1 VISLALFVAH
11 CACVPRTNPASDRR
25 SNSQLPETSPSA
37 LSCAPSPGWPA
48 LAANHVTPALPTRQA
63 AATRAHGEV
72 ARPSRAGCL
81 KFRPALTA
89 LEQGIRAHQGVQQMK
104 TATKQEADQGSQVFS
119 A

>member
-11 CACVPRTNPASDRR
+11 RACVPRTNPASDRR